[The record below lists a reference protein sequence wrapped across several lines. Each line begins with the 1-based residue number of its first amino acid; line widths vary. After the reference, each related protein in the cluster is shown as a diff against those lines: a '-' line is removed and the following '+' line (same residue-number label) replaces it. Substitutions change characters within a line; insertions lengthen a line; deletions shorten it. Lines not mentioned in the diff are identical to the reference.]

1 MSMGDIAK
9 VIPLM
14 FKGLIFLV
22 VTVPTTIVSI
32 IKTIGQFTKKAVPIA
47 FAVVLSFFLIFFGIQ
62 FLITYLTGAQ
72 GLIPHI
78 PLAMLTMVLVFDL
91 VMNNTAQL
99 KIFQKYVLKGFL
111 FLFNNP
117 LLKDIFGF
125 DVKVDSKN
133 PDKAFEQILKWTMKN
148 LVKIVFTFFGLAI
161 MLKLLILNSWK
172 YITFYSQ

>member
-1 MSMGDIAK
+1 MADIAK
-9 VIPLM
+9 VIPLL

-22 VTVPTTIVSI
+22 VTIPKTWISV
-32 IKTIGQFTKKAVPIA
+32 IKAVAKFTKKAIPIA
-47 FAVVLSFFLIFFGIQ
+47 FAVILSFFLIFFGIQ

-78 PLAMLTMVLVFDL
+78 PLAVITMMLVFDL
-91 VMNNTAQL
+91 VLNNSAQL

-111 FLFNNP
+111 LLFNNP

-133 PDKAFEQILKWTMKN
+133 PDKSFSKILKWTMKN
-148 LVKIVFTFFGLAI
+148 LVKIIFTFFGLAI
-161 MLKLLILNSWK
+161 MLKLFILNSWK
-172 YITFYSQ
+172 YITFYSQD